1 MRGELAVEFCLRF
14 AYALL
19 LISSLGFLGFGVQ
32 PPAPD
37 WGLMISE
44 ARGMVMIAP
53 WIVLFPAL
61 AIGIAV
67 VAINVLADGLST
79 RGAKREARYL

>member
-1 MRGELAVEFCLRF
+1 MDAAAHRLLELGREHG
-14 AYALL
+14 
-19 LISSLGFLGFGVQ
+19 LIACTDADSR
-32 PPAPD
+32 PAPD

-79 RGAKREARYL
+79 KGAKREARYL